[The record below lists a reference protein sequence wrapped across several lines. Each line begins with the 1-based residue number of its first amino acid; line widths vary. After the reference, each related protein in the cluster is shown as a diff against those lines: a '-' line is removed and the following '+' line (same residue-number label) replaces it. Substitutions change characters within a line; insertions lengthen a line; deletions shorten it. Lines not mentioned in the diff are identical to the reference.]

1 MRQTGASAEAPAG
14 IRVRT
19 CIATRERRAD
29 TQLLR
34 IVADASR
41 SGRLI
46 PDPARRKPGRGAWLT
61 PSLEALELAEKRRAF
76 NRALR
81 VSTPVDTEAVRTW
94 LREHAAE
101 PPTPGKTRTLMST
114 R

>member
-1 MRQTGASAEAPAG
+1 MRKTGPSAEAPTG
-14 IRVRT
+14 IRMRT
-19 CIATRERRAD
+19 CIATRERTAD

-34 IVADASR
+34 IVVDASN
-41 SGRLI
+41 SERLI

-81 VSTPVDTEAVRTW
+81 VSTSVDTEAVRTW
-94 LREHAAE
+94 IREHAVE